1 MSPPH
6 PHPPVQMGKLRPKAG
21 PAQHSTWFC
30 EFASEKA
37 SEKNK
42 TASGREFWGVSQEVR
57 RQGGMGWLKQR
68 DGLLRLDG
76 EAGEARS
83 KECS

>member
-1 MSPPH
+1 MELTYTACAH
-6 PHPPVQMGKLRPKAG
+6 PHPPVQMGKLRPTAG
-21 PAQHSTWFC
+21 PAQHSSWFC

-42 TASGREFWGVSQEVR
+42 TAGDREFWGGKPVSQR
-57 RQGGMGWLKQR
+57 AGR

-76 EAGEARS
+76 EAREAGS
-83 KECS
+83 KKCS